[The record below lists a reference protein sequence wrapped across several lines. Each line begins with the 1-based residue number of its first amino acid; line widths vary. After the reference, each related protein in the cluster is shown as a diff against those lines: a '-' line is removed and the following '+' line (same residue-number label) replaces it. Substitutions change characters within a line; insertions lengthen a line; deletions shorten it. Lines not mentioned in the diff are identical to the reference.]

1 MTFKNPTIISK
12 QVSRHTNLIKKS
24 QGLIKMHHNYYLH
37 VSLSSGQELVSTVT
51 TYITETIYQD
61 TILCRAAGK

>member
-1 MTFKNPTIISK
+1 MTFENPPIISK
-12 QVSRHTNLIKKS
+12 QESRHTNLINKS

-37 VSLSSGQELVSTVT
+37 VSLNSGQELVSIVT

-61 TILCRAAGK
+61 TILCRAAVK